1 MLKKAV
7 SVLLA
12 LVIMLNAGIIAHAE
26 NISAAAAIVMDAE
39 SGEILYEKN
48 IHTVR
53 SMASTT
59 KIMTALIACES
70 GGLDSIVNITYEMVN
85 TIGTVVGLRAGD
97 KISLYDLIVGMLL
110 ASGNDAANS
119 VAIYLGGS
127 IEGFA
132 AMMNERA
139 RQLGMQDTLFVT
151 PSGLDDGDHH
161 SCAYDMAVLAAA
173 ALKNEV
179 FANICKEQSLDIT
192 INEQK
197 LTLYNHNKLLY
208 QIDGCIGLKTGYTDK
223 AGRCLV
229 SAVKKESGTM
239 ICVTLGAPDDWN
251 DHKKLYASC
260 EKKYHQETVN
270 NTVSIDVAGGDT
282 DTVSASFSAEISV
295 INPQYITVDYY
306 YFPFIYAPVKKGD
319 EIGKVII
326 KYKEKEI
333 TSAALIAEED
343 VEYYVKQE

>member
-1 MLKKAV
+1 MLKKIA
-7 SVLLA
+7 SILLTLAVLL
-12 LVIMLNAGIIAHAE
+12 NTSFIARADD
-26 NISAAAAIVMDAE
+26 ISAAAAIVIDAQ

-59 KIMTALIACES
+59 KIMSALIACES
-70 GGLDSIVNITYEMVN
+70 GGLDSIVTITSEMVN

-97 KISLYDLIVGMLL
+97 RISLYDLIVGMLL

-151 PSGLDDGDHH
+151 PSGLDEGDHH
-161 SCAYDMAVLAAA
+161 SCAYDMAILTAA

-179 FANICKEQSLDIT
+179 FANICKEQKLDIT
-192 INEQK
+192 INDQK

-208 QIDGCIGLKTGYTDK
+208 QIDGCIGVKTGYTDK

-229 SAVKKESGTM
+229 SAVKKDQGTM
-239 ICVTLGAPDDWN
+239 ICVTLGAPDDWS
-251 DHKKLYASC
+251 DHKTLYALC
-260 EKKYHQETVN
+260 EKKYNQEIVS
-270 NTVSIDVAGGDT
+270 NTIKIDVVGG
-282 DTVSASFSAEISV
+282 VKERVKASFFAEISV
-295 INPQYITVDYY
+295 INPQYITVEYY
-306 YFPFIYAPVKKGD
+306 YFPFIYAPVNKGD
-319 EIGKVII
+319 EIGKAVI

-333 TSAALIAEED
+333 TSAALIAEESI
-343 VEYYVKQE
+343 EYYAKQE

>member
-1 MLKKAV
+1 MFKKIASIV
-7 SVLLA
+7 LA
-12 LVIMLNAGIIAHAE
+12 LVILFNAGIIARAD

-48 IHTVR
+48 IHTIR

-70 GGLDSIVNITYEMVN
+70 GGLDSIVSITAEMVN
-85 TIGTVVGLRAGD
+85 TIGTSVGLRAGD

-139 RQLGMQDTLFVT
+139 REIGMQDTLFVT
-151 PSGLDDGDHH
+151 PSGLDEGDHH
-161 SCAYDMAVLAAA
+161 SCAYDMAILAAE

-179 FANICKEQSLDIT
+179 FANICKEQKLDIT
-192 INEQK
+192 INDKK

-251 DHKKLYASC
+251 DHKTLYASC
-260 EKKYHQETVN
+260 EKKYNQETVN
-270 NTVSIDVAGGDT
+270 KTVDINVVGGEQDI
-282 DTVSASFSAEISV
+282 VSASFSAEISV
-295 INPQYITVDYY
+295 INPQYVTVEYY
-306 YFPFIYAPVKKGD
+306 YLPFVYAPVNKGE
-319 EIGKVII
+319 EIGKVVI

-333 TSAALIAEED
+333 TSAALIAEESI
-343 VEYYVKQE
+343 EYYVKQE

>member
-7 SVLLA
+7 SVLFVFVL
-12 LVIMLNAGIIAHAE
+12 LINSGIIARAD
-26 NISAAAAIVMDAE
+26 NISAAAAIVIDAE

-48 IHTVR
+48 IHSIR

-59 KIMTALIACES
+59 KIMSALIACES
-70 GGLDSIVNITYEMVN
+70 GGLDSIVTITNEMVN

-97 KISLYDLIVGMLL
+97 RISLYDLIVGMLL

-139 RQLGMQDTLFVT
+139 RQLGMQDTIFVT
-151 PSGLDDGDHH
+151 PSGLDEGDHH
-161 SCAYDMAVLAAA
+161 SCAYDMAVLTAA
-173 ALKNEV
+173 ALKNDV
-179 FANICKEQSLDIT
+179 FANICKEQRLEIT
-192 INEQK
+192 INDSK

-208 QIDGCIGLKTGYTDK
+208 QLEGCVGVKTGYTDK

-229 SAVKKESGTM
+229 SAVEKDCGTM

-251 DHKKLYASC
+251 DHKTLYSSC
-260 EKKYHQETVN
+260 EKKYQKKEFTNTVN
-270 NTVSIDVAGGDT
+270 IDVVGGMKN
-282 DTVSASFSAEISV
+282 TVSASYFAEITV
-295 INPQYITVDYY
+295 INPQYVTVEYY
-306 YFPFIYAPVKKGD
+306 YFPFVYAPVNKGD
-319 EIGKVII
+319 EIGKAVI
-326 KYKEKEI
+326 KYKEKEMNSVPI
-333 TSAALIAEED
+333 KAEESI
-343 VEYYVKQE
+343 EYYGKQE